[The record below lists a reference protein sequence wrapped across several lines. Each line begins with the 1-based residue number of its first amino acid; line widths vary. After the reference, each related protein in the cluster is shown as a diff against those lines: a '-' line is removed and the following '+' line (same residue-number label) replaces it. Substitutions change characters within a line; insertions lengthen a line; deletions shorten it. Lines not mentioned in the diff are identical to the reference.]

1 MLIYTDGSP
10 GSYLI
15 TIVHNSPHKLS
26 ELFNCTSTEV
36 FTLKQAQSIAL
47 QSAGTNKIGKTVR
60 LYVNY
65 STINILLTKWSI
77 FLKNGGSG
85 PLSFRLLLRAIGQG
99 LYAQ

>member
-1 MLIYTDGSP
+1 MGYLATRHADIYRWQPWILSHHYSTQC
-10 GSYLI
+10 
-15 TIVHNSPHKLS
+15 PHKLS

-65 STINILLTKWSI
+65 STINILS
-77 FLKNGGSG
+77 
-85 PLSFRLLLRAIGQG
+85 
-99 LYAQ
+99 Y